1 MNTKRKYR
9 MLALVV
15 ALLFSLVSSQ
25 ALAGIIITEGKISRC
40 VLTLKSAQGWWNLGE
55 WPEDGEG
62 CAPPSDISEE
72 DEETDEESDESAHYL
87 DEEDEDLDLDDEELG
102 DLDATPDGYTCSDL
116 GNGLELCEEEDE
128 EGDGDEAAQG
138 AGAGSANGG
147 SWAGYAAA
155 DGGVDA
161 DSGDETVGGCQAG
174 APADPSLLFAVL
186 ALVRGFAL
194 RRREPVS

>member
-9 MLALVV
+9 MLTLVV

-55 WPEDGEG
+55 WPDDGEG
-62 CAPPSDISEE
+62 CVPPGDLSDE
-72 DEETDEESDESAHYL
+72 DEESDEESDDSGHYL
-87 DEEDEDLDLDDEELG
+87 DEEDEELDLDDEELG

-128 EGDGDEAAQG
+128 EGDDEESGQG

-155 DGGVDA
+155 GGLDGE
-161 DSGDETVGGCQAG
+161 SSDETVGGCQAG
-174 APADPSLLFAVL
+174 SSADPSLLL
-186 ALVRGFAL
+186 ALLALAFGLAL
-194 RRREPVS
+194 RRRESAT